1 MCISPKE
8 ETCRA
13 TLSYSIVTQSRLSSP
28 HYILYLEV
36 RPWMERA
43 TRRPRETPVAPQTSL
58 KHLRCAQQT
67 TCLTGFPARWT
78 SGRACEHQRCPRTSP
93 LGTPGMPTQVQW

>member
-1 MCISPKE
+1 MLGI
-8 ETCRA
+8 
-13 TLSYSIVTQSRLSSP
+13 
-28 HYILYLEV
+28 
-36 RPWMERA
+36 

-78 SGRACEHQRCPRTSP
+78 SGRACEHQRCPRNSP
-93 LGTPGMPTQVQW
+93 LGTPSMPTQVQWWGQALVSVWWRSL